1 MNLKFSYILLTTI
14 LFSFV
19 NCQQQLQNG
28 DYFEKIGNYK
38 IHYSIKGKGK
48 EVMFVGHPYS
58 GKIGYELTLTPLE
71 EKFKMLYFEP
81 RGTGKSEEP
90 RTLEEYNQNYLV
102 QEIENLRT
110 KLNIEK
116 IWLFGHSDQSSIAMI
131 YALKFPEHVK
141 GLILSGTSMV
151 GTQEESINRRKV
163 SEAKRS
169 KESDWF
175 ANVIKDWDYIIENNT
190 TIKDNKDISNTPLK
204 WWCFNESSAQ
214 KVIPIAHEISKQGR
228 RKPINNIFYSES
240 AKERDTYL
248 NYQNEFNK
256 IKSPVLIIN
265 GKYDTNNPPEFA
277 EKLHN
282 YLQNSTLIFIEK
294 SGHFP
299 WVENKKET
307 FNKINNWLI
316 KQFQS

>member
-1 MNLKFSYILLTTI
+1 
-14 LFSFV
+14 
-19 NCQQQLQNG
+19 
-28 DYFEKIGNYK
+28 
-38 IHYSIKGKGK
+38 
-48 EVMFVGHPYS
+48 
-58 GKIGYELTLTPLE
+58 
-71 EKFKMLYFEP
+71 MLYFEP

-116 IWLFGHSDQSSIAMI
+116 VWLFGHSDQSSIAMI
-131 YALKFPEHVK
+131 HALKFPEHVK
-141 GLILSGTSMV
+141 KLVLSGTSMV
-151 GTQEESINRRKV
+151 GTQDESINRRKV
-163 SEAKRS
+163 SEAKQS

-204 WWCFNESSAQ
+204 WWCFNDSSAQ
-214 KVIPIAHEISKQGR
+214 KVIPIAREISKQGR

-265 GKYDTNNPPEFA
+265 GKYDTNTPPEFA

-282 YLQNSTLIFIEK
+282 YLKNSTLIFI
-294 SGHFP
+294 SFSLG
-299 WVENKKET
+299 
-307 FNKINNWLI
+307 
-316 KQFQS
+316 